1 MKKVMINIGFVILCV
16 VAFFV
21 AISISFKVTTASI
34 LGKAYAAWKVNWSDE
49 VGTIYRDIDLD
60 EAEQTGY
67 DLYIPANADKGKDQT
82 LIVYMHGGGFTSGDK
97 ADGEML
103 CKYFTSKGYICAS
116 VNYTL
121 NDGKHESNYNKM
133 YEQILTQVASIKSK
147 TAELGYNVTEMATS
161 GDSAGGYLALLYG
174 YRAGEESPIPVK
186 MVFQMTGPAT
196 FEPSEWDITETKD
209 IIESISRLSGK
220 TVTEEMIENGEIDEI
235 IKEISPAL
243 LVDKNTVPTVM
254 AYGPKDKIVRV
265 NLKYVLMDA
274 LEENGI
280 DYTFIEF
287 PNSGHGMLFDPDKTQ
302 EYVDTVNAYLEK
314 YMDNH

>member
-1 MKKVMINIGFVILCV
+1 MKKVIINIGFIVLCV
-16 VAFFV
+16 IVFFV
-21 AISISFKVTTASI
+21 AIIISFKVTTASI
-34 LGKAYAAWKVNWSDE
+34 LGKAYAAWKVDWSDE
-49 VGTIYRDIDLD
+49 VGTIYRDIDLN

-67 DLYIPANADKGKDQT
+67 DLYIPTNADKSQNQS

-103 CKYFTSKGYICAS
+103 CKYYTSKGYICAS

-121 NDGKHESNYNKM
+121 TNEKHESNYNRM
-133 YEQILTQVASIKSK
+133 YEQILAQVASIKNK
-147 TAELGYNVTEMATS
+147 TAELGYNITEMATS

-174 YRAGEESPIPVK
+174 YRAGEDSPIPIK

-196 FEPSEWDITETKD
+196 FEPSKWDITETKD
-209 IIESISRLSGK
+209 IIESITRLSGK
-220 TVTEEMIENGEIDEI
+220 TVTEDMIASGAIDAI

-265 NLKYVLMDA
+265 NLKYALMDA
-274 LEENGI
+274 LDENDI

-287 PNSGHGMLFDPDKTQ
+287 QNSGHSMLFDPDKTQ
-302 EYVDTVNAYLEK
+302 EYVDTANNYLEK

>member
-1 MKKVMINIGFVILCV
+1 MK
-16 VAFFV
+16 AFKLSVFMLLAV
-21 AISISFKVTTASI
+21 LFLTSCTFRR
-34 LGKAYAAWKVNWSDE
+34 AYAPWQVEFDDS
-49 VGTIYRDIDLD
+49 VGIIYRDIDVN
-60 EAEQTGY
+60 EQAQTGY
-67 DLYIPANADKGKDQT
+67 DLYIPANADKAKDQT

-133 YEQILTQVASIKSK
+133 YAQILAQVASVKHK

-161 GDSAGGYLALLYG
+161 GDSAGGYLALLYA
-174 YRAGEESPIPVK
+174 YRAGEASPIPVK
-186 MVFQMTGPAT
+186 LVFQMTGPAT
-196 FEPSEWDITETKD
+196 FEPKHWGVTERAD
-209 IIESISRLSGK
+209 IIESVSRLSGK
-220 TVTEEMIENGEIDEI
+220 TVTEEMLDSGEVNTI

-243 LVDKNTVPTVM
+243 LVDKNTVPTVT
-254 AYGPKDKIVRV
+254 AYGTKDIIVPV
-265 NLKYVLMDA
+265 NLKYVLIDA
-274 LEENGI
+274 LEENQI
-280 DYTFIEF
+280 DYTYIEF
-287 PNSGHGMLFDPDKTQ
+287 THSGHSMLFDPDKTQ